1 MKNQSVTPYG
11 PGCVSAADAADFSR
25 ADLSVD
31 RMNSVNHHCDGC
43 PSCAGLVQTAVQ
55 MRTWRAA

>member
-1 MKNQSVTPYG
+1 MQVQSITPHD
-11 PGCVSAADAADFSR
+11 PGCVTVADARDFSR
-25 ADLSVD
+25 AVLSID

-43 PSCAGLVQTAVQ
+43 PACAGLVATAVQ